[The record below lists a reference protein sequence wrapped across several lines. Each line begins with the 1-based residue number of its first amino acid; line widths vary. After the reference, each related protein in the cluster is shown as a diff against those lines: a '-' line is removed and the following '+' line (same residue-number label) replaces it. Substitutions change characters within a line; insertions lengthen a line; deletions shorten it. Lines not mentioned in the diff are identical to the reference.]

1 MQLEEENKRLPE
13 RPPPPKGAVES
24 TANKNSPKFPRKE
37 SKSVNSNTTKNTSTH
52 LSNSPA
58 SKAEI
63 SEKSQATM
71 NLHQQTGKSQLG
83 KSVPQPP
90 TAARKLVP
98 QAEKS
103 VQPQQPQ
110 TGKSVPQQPGKPV
123 PQKRDG
129 KPLQQQQCEKTVPQR
144 PPVVKPVPQQQQQ
157 QSEGKLPQEHV
168 VKHGPQQMKTGKP
181 VPIQKAQKS
190 LPQQQQTKPT
200 QVIPTI
206 QINKGTPSSLPKNI
220 QETTNRYNNGI
231 QKAPETVQ
239 IAYQPALHSNPV
251 APRPTVAPKIPKA
264 KPQQQIQS
272 FTKKIFNSIPRAP
285 NSPSGSNQ
293 KK

>member
-37 SKSVNSNTTKNTSTH
+37 SKSVNSNTTKNASTH
-52 LSNSPA
+52 LSNSPV
-58 SKAEI
+58 SKAEKQ
-63 SEKSQATM
+63 EKSQVAM
-71 NLHQQTGKSQLG
+71 NLHQQTRKSQLG

-90 TAARKLVP
+90 TAARKLEP

-110 TGKSVPQQPGKPV
+110 TGKSVPQQ
-123 PQKRDG
+123 QAG
-129 KPLQQQQCEKTVPQR
+129 KPLSGKTVPQG

-157 QSEGKLPQEHV
+157 QSEGKLPQQHV
-168 VKHGPQQMKTGKP
+168 VKPGSQQMKTGKP
-181 VPIQKAQKS
+181 VPIQQAQKP
-190 LPQQQQTKPT
+190 LLQQQQTKPT
-200 QVIPTI
+200 QVLPTI
-206 QINKGTPSSLPKNI
+206 QINKGTPSSLPEKF

-231 QKAPETVQ
+231 QKAPENVQ

-272 FTKKIFNSIPRAP
+272 FTQKIFNSIPRAP

>member
-37 SKSVNSNTTKNTSTH
+37 SKSVNSNTTKNASTH
-52 LSNSPA
+52 LSNSPV
-58 SKAEI
+58 SKAEKQ
-63 SEKSQATM
+63 EKSQVAM
-71 NLHQQTGKSQLG
+71 NLHQQTRKSQLG

-90 TAARKLVP
+90 TAARKLEP

-110 TGKSVPQQPGKPV
+110 TGKSVPQQ
-123 PQKRDG
+123 QAG
-129 KPLQQQQCEKTVPQR
+129 KPLSGKTVPQG
-144 PPVVKPVPQQQQQ
+144 PPVVKPVPQQQQL
-157 QSEGKLPQEHV
+157 QSEGKLPQQHA
-168 VKHGPQQMKTGKP
+168 VKPGSQQMKTGKP
-181 VPIQKAQKS
+181 VQQAQKP
-190 LPQQQQTKPT
+190 LLQQQQTKPT
-200 QVIPTI
+200 QVLPTI
-206 QINKGTPSSLPKNI
+206 QINKGTPSSLPEKFK
-220 QETTNRYNNGI
+220 ETTNRYNNGI
-231 QKAPETVQ
+231 QKAPENVQ

-272 FTKKIFNSIPRAP
+272 FTQKIFNSIPRAP

>member
-37 SKSVNSNTTKNTSTH
+37 SKSVNSNTTKNASTH
-52 LSNSPA
+52 LSNSPV
-58 SKAEI
+58 SKAEKP
-63 SEKSQATM
+63 EKSQAAM

-90 TAARKLVP
+90 TVARKLVP

-110 TGKSVPQQPGKPV
+110 TGKSVPQQ
-123 PQKRDG
+123 QAG
-129 KPLQQQQCEKTVPQR
+129 KPLSGKTVPQQ

-157 QSEGKLPQEHV
+157 QSEGKLPQQHV
-168 VKHGPQQMKTGKP
+168 VKPGSQQMKTGKP
-181 VPIQKAQKS
+181 VPIEQAQKP

-200 QVIPTI
+200 QVLPTI
-206 QINKGTPSSLPKNI
+206 QINKGTPSSLPEKF

-231 QKAPETVQ
+231 QKAPENVQ

-272 FTKKIFNSIPRAP
+272 FTQKIFNSIPRAP

>member
-37 SKSVNSNTTKNTSTH
+37 SKSVNSNTTKNASTH
-52 LSNSPA
+52 LSNSPV
-58 SKAEI
+58 SKAEKQ
-63 SEKSQATM
+63 EKSQVAM
-71 NLHQQTGKSQLG
+71 NLHQQTRKSQLG

-90 TAARKLVP
+90 TAARKLEP

-110 TGKSVPQQPGKPV
+110 TGKSVPQQ
-123 PQKRDG
+123 QAG
-129 KPLQQQQCEKTVPQR
+129 KPLSGKTVPQR
-144 PPVVKPVPQQQQQ
+144 PPVVKAVPQQQQQ
-157 QSEGKLPQEHV
+157 QSEGKLPQQHV
-168 VKHGPQQMKTGKP
+168 VKPGSQQMKTGKP
-181 VPIQKAQKS
+181 VPIQQAQKP

-200 QVIPTI
+200 QVLPTI
-206 QINKGTPSSLPKNI
+206 QINKGTPSSLPEKF

-231 QKAPETVQ
+231 QKAPENVQ

-251 APRPTVAPKIPKA
+251 APR
-264 KPQQQIQS
+264 
-272 FTKKIFNSIPRAP
+272 
-285 NSPSGSNQ
+285 
-293 KK
+293 